1 MGSREGESRPSPK
14 PLVPMMM
21 PLVQDRDLR
30 RWISVVISWGGAERG
45 RDANV

>member
-1 MGSREGESRPSPK
+1 MGSREGESRPWPK

-21 PLVQDRDLR
+21 PLVQDTDLR

-45 RDANV
+45 REANV